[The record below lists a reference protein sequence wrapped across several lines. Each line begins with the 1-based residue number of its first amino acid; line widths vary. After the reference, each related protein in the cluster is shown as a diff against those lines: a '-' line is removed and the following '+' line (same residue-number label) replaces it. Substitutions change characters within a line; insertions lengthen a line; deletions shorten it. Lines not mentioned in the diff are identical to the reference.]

1 MTQTFSLISE
11 RKFSMVSQER
21 AKPRSKDFPGIQMI
35 HSDLADFILFLKE
48 EKEVNVPQ
56 DSLLL

>member
-1 MTQTFSLISE
+1 
-11 RKFSMVSQER
+11 MVSQER

-35 HSDLADFILFLKE
+35 HSDLADYILFLKE

>member
-1 MTQTFSLISE
+1 
-11 RKFSMVSQER
+11 MVSQER
-21 AKPRSKDFPGIQMI
+21 AKPRIQMI